1 MSESELPSYATVTHV
16 RHNVAELAL
25 LCRLP
30 DNAAPLRLPVSFLR
44 TERKRLKAE

>member
-1 MSESELPSYATVTHV
+1 MSEPELPSYETVTHV

-30 DNAAPLRLPVSFLR
+30 NNAPPLRLPVSLFQG
-44 TERKRLKAE
+44 TVDE